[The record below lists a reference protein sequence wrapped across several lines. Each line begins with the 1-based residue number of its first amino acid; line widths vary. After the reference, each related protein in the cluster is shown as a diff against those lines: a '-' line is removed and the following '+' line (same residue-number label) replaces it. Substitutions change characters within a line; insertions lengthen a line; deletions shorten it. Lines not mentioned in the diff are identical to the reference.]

1 MSALTKQEGGSHYK
15 DMKIQPVEFIHA
27 NNIPFIE
34 GCIIKYASRWR
45 DKNGI
50 SDLRKIIHFAEL
62 LIELEEKKTINA
74 SDYVDIKFDI
84 APVSATGHTHA
95 ELDHLAMG
103 GNLSDLPLWYPDDS
117 GEWVEVDPGQGMPK
131 GLGNCLVE
139 CLLGSERSV
148 KEYSPAWSF
157 AKDFDTYWA
166 GTCGGIVAYKKVT
179 P

>member
-62 LIELEEKKTINA
+62 LIELETKSSSIEVKEP
-74 SDYVDIKFDI
+74 VDIDAFKEAWDREKGRMM
-84 APVSATGHTHA
+84 PMVNG
-95 ELDHLAMG
+95 D
-103 GNLSDLPLWYPDDS
+103 DQPWYPDGS
-117 GEWVEVDPGQGMPK
+117 GEWVEVDPGQRMPK

-139 CLLGSERSV
+139 CLLGSERSA
-148 KEYSPAWSF
+148 KEYSPTRSF
-157 AKDFDTYWA
+157 AKDFGTYWA
-166 GTCGGIVAYKKVT
+166 GTCGGIVAYKKVN